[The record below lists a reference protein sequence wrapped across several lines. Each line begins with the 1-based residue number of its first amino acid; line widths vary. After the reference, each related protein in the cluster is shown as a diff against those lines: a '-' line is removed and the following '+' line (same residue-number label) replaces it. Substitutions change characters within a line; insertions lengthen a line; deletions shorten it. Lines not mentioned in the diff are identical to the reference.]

1 MITLLDVSILIALF
15 EADHASH
22 QVAHDWFEDHRATG
36 WATCPLT
43 ENGLIRVTTSP
54 SFFDPPHR
62 PVDVVEQL
70 RTFRQSQGHHFWAD
84 SLSLTDEQLFV
95 ASVIRGHKQVTD
107 IYLLGLAT
115 AMGGVFATL
124 DTSVPL
130 AAVKGAT
137 KANLLVISADPEE
150 PTSADS

>member
-1 MITLLDVSILIALF
+1 MVALVDVSILVALF
-15 EADHASH
+15 EADHVNH
-22 QVAHDWFEDHRATG
+22 QLAHDWFEDQRSTG

-62 PVDVVEQL
+62 PVDVIQQL
-70 RTFRQSQGHHFWAD
+70 RAFRQSGKHQFWAD
-84 SLSLTDEQLFV
+84 SLSLTDERIFV
-95 ASVIRGHKQVTD
+95 PAIIRGHKQVTD
-107 IYLLGLAT
+107 IYLLGLAK

-124 DTSVPL
+124 DQSIPL

-137 KANLLVISADPEE
+137 KANLQVISAAPEE
-150 PTSADS
+150 SRSGDR